1 MNVRVEEFLK
11 KKQLETTAEL
21 IRRQNLHLLE
31 LGLYDV
37 EYAPNNCFSEA
48 YPDIEDGRYCK
59 KKPIEVTQ
67 EEYESICQ
75 VAPIAPPKG
84 WPIWPVDKILFVLSL
99 VIYGAG
105 FIGGIVSGIRVAA
118 YNKSGAYYTFVWIY
132 ALTYWFIASVI
143 GSILLGFSEHL
154 RLLDRISKIILHS
167 SN

>member
-11 KKQLETTAEL
+11 KKQLETATEL
-21 IRRQNLHLLE
+21 IRRKNLHLLE

-37 EYAPNNCFSEA
+37 EYAPDNCFSEN

-75 VAPIAPPKG
+75 VAPIASPKG
-84 WPIWPVDKILFVLSL
+84 WPIWPVDKLLFVLSI
-99 VIYGAG
+99 VIYGVG
-105 FIGGIVSGIRVAA
+105 FIVGIVSGTKVAG
-118 YNKSGAYYTFVWIY
+118 YNESGTYYTFVWIY
-132 ALTYWFIASVI
+132 ALTYWFTAYIF

-154 RLLDRISKIILHS
+154 RLLDKISKNNIS
-167 SN
+167 KA